1 MTMLRLNS
9 RRREVLSETFR
20 ELANLFMGAL
30 VLGQLA
36 GGGRWSF
43 AVFSAGIAFWFM
55 LVGLAL
61 FLAGDKLWSLR
72 LR

>member
-1 MTMLRLNS
+1 
-9 RRREVLSETFR
+9 
-20 ELANLFMGAL
+20 MGAL

-61 FLAGDKLWSLR
+61 FLAGDK
-72 LR
+72 